1 MLSIEIYMIGD
12 IILKKKYMK
21 ALVVATTLAIPF
33 AAYST
38 PALAALKVEANQ
50 SVAAV
55 SDRTYDTEIKIYK
68 DQTNET
74 SIASQYITNPKVT
87 VEDGRKIVTVTL
99 QDSDYFQYLRIEDK
113 NQPGV
118 FHDVKVLSEDKRKNG
133 TKVVQFEMGEFE
145 KKYNMQM
152 HIRIPAMG
160 YDHKFLTQFEIK
172 DPNIGNVETEKP
184 DGNTNSGN
192 NETDTSV
199 DSQNMITDNKL
210 KELVNKK
217 VFNRKDVNTP
227 ITKEEL
233 LQVKELFLNTS
244 EIQDYSGLK
253 YMPNLEFLTVANA
266 KIKDPSFFANLKQV
280 KKLALRSN
288 EIEDVTPLIK
298 MDHLD
303 YLDLSKNKIANV
315 APLAE
320 MKNIKSLFLANNQI
334 EDITPLGKM
343 EQLDYLN
350 VANNKVSNVAP
361 LSQLKNL
368 TNLSLAGNEIE
379 NIKPLYTLPLQ
390 DLTLTRNKVKDLSG
404 IEQMK
409 QLEELWVGKN
419 EITDV
424 TPLSKMTQLKVL
436 NVPNNELKDITPL
449 SSLVNLQKLDLEA
462 NYISDLSPVSKL
474 NKLVYLSFVANEIR
488 DVRPV
493 IELSKKAYIN
503 VQNQKVFLEDTEV
516 NKEVKVPIYEKD
528 GEVSTKIRLNS
539 DGGTYSNGVV
549 KWSTPGEKVYEF
561 GVKDPFADTGI
572 FFTGSV
578 IQNVVE
584 DKGDNTSKEDEK
596 VEVVEFKDVPKG
608 HWSEEAIHY
617 LAKENIF
624 KGYGNGQF
632 GFGDRITR
640 GQVASLV
647 QRYLKLENKVE
658 QKERFT
664 DTKGHMFEHDIATV
678 AQAGIM
684 QGDGTGEF
692 RPDGALT
699 RYEMSVVLHKVFQ
712 LKEAGNNKGNFTD
725 VPTGHWA
732 EGYVKA
738 LADNNIS
745 KGDGKG
751 NFLGDDFVTREQY
764 AQFLYNAIT
773 K

>member
-1 MLSIEIYMIGD
+1 
-12 IILKKKYMK
+12 MK

-38 PALAALKVEANQ
+38 PALAAIKAEANQ
-50 SVAAV
+50 TVAAV

-68 DQTNET
+68 DQKDEP
-74 SIASQYITNPKVT
+74 SMVSQYIKNPKVT
-87 VEDGRKIVTVTL
+87 IEDGKKIVTVTM

-113 NQPGV
+113 IQPGV

-133 TKVVQFEMGEFE
+133 TKVVQFEIGEFE
-145 KKYNMQM
+145 KKHNMQM
-152 HIRIPAMG
+152 HILIPAIG
-160 YDHKFLTQFEIK
+160 YDHEYQVQFEIK
-172 DPNIGNVETEKP
+172 DPTSGEKETEKL
-184 DGNTNSGN
+184 DDNSNSGN
-192 NETDTSV
+192 TEKDQQV
-199 DSQNMITDNKL
+199 DSQNMITDKKL
-210 KELVNKK
+210 RELVNKK
-217 VFNRKDVNTP
+217 VFNRKDLHTP

-233 LQVKELFLNTS
+233 LQVKDLFLNTN
-244 EIQDYSGLK
+244 EILDYSALK
-253 YMPNLEFLTVANA
+253 YMPNLKSLTVANA
-266 KIKDPSFFANLKQV
+266 KIKDPSFFANLKQLNH
-280 KKLALRSN
+280 LALRGN
-288 EIEDVTPLIK
+288 EFADVTPLIK
-298 MDHLD
+298 MDNLES
-303 YLDLSKNKIANV
+303 LDLSNNKITNV
-315 APLAE
+315 APLTE
-320 MKNIKSLFLANNQI
+320 MKNVTSLFLSGNQI
-334 EDITPLGKM
+334 EDVTPLAKM

-350 VANNKVSNVAP
+350 LANNKITNVAP
-361 LSQLKNL
+361 LSSLKNVTYL
-368 TNLSLAGNEIE
+368 TLAGNQIE
-379 NIKPLYTLPLQ
+379 DIKPLYSLPLK
-390 DLTLTRNKVKDLSG
+390 DLVLTRNKVKDLSG
-404 IEQMK
+404 ID
-409 QLEELWVGKN
+409 QLNQLQELWIGKN
-419 EITDV
+419 EITDA
-424 TPLSKMTQLKVL
+424 TPLSTMAQLKVL
-436 NVPNNELKDITPL
+436 NLPNNELKDITPL

-462 NYISDLSPVSKL
+462 NYISDVTPVSNLK
-474 NKLVYLSFVANEIR
+474 KLVYLSFVANEIR

-493 IELSKKAYIN
+493 IELSKTAYIN
-503 VQNQKVFLEDTEV
+503 VQNQKVFLEETEV

-528 GEVSTKIRLNS
+528 GEVSTKIRLKS

-549 KWSTPGEKVYEF
+549 KWSTSGEKVYEF

-578 IQNVVE
+578 IQNVIEGKE
-584 DKGDNTSKEDEK
+584 DNTSQEDDTSKEDNTSQE
-596 VEVVEFKDVPKG
+596 EVEFADVPKG

-632 GFGDRITR
+632 GFGDNITR

-647 QRYLKLENKVE
+647 QRYLKLESKAD
-658 QKERFT
+658 QKETFT
-664 DTKGHMFEHDIATV
+664 DTKGHMFEKDIDAV

-692 RPDGALT
+692 RPDGVLT

-712 LKEAGNNKGNFTD
+712 LKAAEGNNVNFKD
-725 VPTGHWA
+725 VQAGHWA

>member
-1 MLSIEIYMIGD
+1 MIGD

-192 NETDTSV
+192 NETDASV

-528 GEVSTKIRLNS
+528 GEVSTKIHLKS
-539 DGGTYSNGVV
+539 EGGTYSNGVV

-578 IQNVVE
+578 IQKVV
-584 DKGDNTSKEDEK
+584 NEK
-596 VEVVEFKDVPKG
+596 VAEEVIGFKDVPKG
-608 HWSEEAIHY
+608 HWSEKAINH
-617 LAKENIF
+617 LAKEKLF
-624 KGYGNGQF
+624 VGYGNGKF
-632 GFGDRITR
+632 GFGDNITR
-640 GQVASLV
+640 GQVAVLI
-647 QRYLKLENKVE
+647 QKHLKLERNLE
-658 QKERFT
+658 QKAKFT
-664 DTKGHMFEHDIATV
+664 DTKGNAYEGAIEAV
-678 AQAGIM
+678 AQSGIM
-684 QGDGTGEF
+684 TGYDNGQF
-692 RPDGALT
+692 RPDGVLT
-699 RYEMSVVLHKVFQ
+699 RYEMSVVLQKVFQ
-712 LKEAGNNKGNFTD
+712 LKGNEKSVESFID

-764 AQFLYNAIT
+764 AQFLYNSIT

>member
-1 MLSIEIYMIGD
+1 
-12 IILKKKYMK
+12 MK

-38 PALAALKVEANQ
+38 PALAAIKIEANQ
-50 SVAAV
+50 SVAAA
-55 SDRTYDTEIKIYK
+55 SERTYDTEIKIYK
-68 DQTNET
+68 DQKDEP
-74 SIASQYITNPKVT
+74 SMVSQYIKNPKVT
-87 VEDGRKIVTVTL
+87 IADGKKIVTVTM

-133 TKVVQFEMGEFE
+133 TKVVQFEIGEFE
-145 KKYNMQM
+145 KKHNMQM
-152 HIRIPAMG
+152 HILIPAIG
-160 YDHKFLTQFEIK
+160 YDHKYQVQFEIK
-172 DPNIGNVETEKP
+172 DPTVGDKETEKR
-184 DGNTNSGN
+184 DDNSNSGN
-192 NETDTSV
+192 METDHPV
-199 DSQNMITDNKL
+199 DNQNMITDNKL
-210 KELVNKK
+210 RELVNKK
-217 VFNRKDVNTP
+217 VFNRKDLNTP

-233 LQVKELFLNTS
+233 LQVKDLFLNTN
-244 EIQDYSGLK
+244 EILDYSALK
-253 YMPNLEFLTVANA
+253 YMPNLKSLTVANA
-266 KIKDPSFFANLKQV
+266 KIKDPSFFTSLKQL
-280 KKLALRSN
+280 KHLALRGNEFSDVTTLVKMDNLDSLDLSN
-288 EIEDVTPLIK
+288 NKITNVAPLIEMKNVKSLYLSGNQIEDVT
-298 MDHLD
+298 
-303 YLDLSKNKIANV
+303 A
-315 APLAE
+315 LA
-320 MKNIKSLFLANNQI
+320 
-334 EDITPLGKM
+334 KM

-350 VANNKVSNVAP
+350 LANNKITNVAP
-361 LSQLKNL
+361 LSALKNVTYL
-368 TNLSLAGNEIE
+368 TLAGNQIE
-379 NIKPLYTLPLQ
+379 DIKPLYSLPLK
-390 DLTLTRNKVKDLSG
+390 DLVLTRNKVKDLSG

-409 QLEELWVGKN
+409 QLEELWIGKN
-419 EITDV
+419 EIKDV
-424 TPLSKMTQLKVL
+424 TPLSKMTQLKQL
-436 NVPNNELKDITPL
+436 HLPNNELKDITPL

-462 NYISDLSPVSKL
+462 NYISDLTPASNLK
-474 NKLVYLSFVANEIR
+474 KLVFLSFVANEIR

-493 IELSKKAYIN
+493 IELSKTAYIN
-503 VQNQKVFLEDTEV
+503 VQNQKVFLEETEV

-528 GEVSTKIRLNS
+528 GKISTKVRLKS
-539 DGGTYSNGVV
+539 EGGTYSNDAV

-584 DKGDNTSKEDEK
+584 SKEDNTSKEDNNSKEDEK
-596 VEVVEFKDVPKG
+596 VGVVEFKDVPKG

-647 QRYLKLENKVE
+647 QRYLKLEHKVE

-664 DTKGHMFEHDIATV
+664 DTKGHMFEQDIATV

-692 RPDGALT
+692 RPDGVLT
-699 RYEMSVVLHKVFQ
+699 RYEMSVVLYKVFQ
-712 LKEAGNNKGNFTD
+712 LKEDENNKVNFND

-732 EGYVKA
+732 EEYVKA

-764 AQFLYNAIT
+764 AQFLYNAMT

>member
-1 MLSIEIYMIGD
+1 M
-12 IILKKKYMK
+12 KKNYMK

-38 PALAALKVEANQ
+38 PALAAIKIEANQ
-50 SVAAV
+50 SVAAA
-55 SDRTYDTEIKIYK
+55 SERTYDTEIKIYK
-68 DQTNET
+68 DQKDEP
-74 SIASQYITNPKVT
+74 SMVSQYIKGPKVT
-87 VEDGRKIVTVTL
+87 IADGKKIVTVTM

-133 TKVVQFEMGEFE
+133 TKVVQFEIGEFE
-145 KKYNMQM
+145 KKHNMQM
-152 HIRIPAMG
+152 HILIPAIG
-160 YDHKFLTQFEIK
+160 YDHKYQVQFEIK
-172 DPNIGNVETEKP
+172 DPTVGDKETEKR
-184 DGNTNSGN
+184 DDNSNSGN
-192 NETDTSV
+192 METDHPV
-199 DSQNMITDNKL
+199 DNQNMITDNKL
-210 KELVNKK
+210 RELVNKK
-217 VFNRKDVNTP
+217 VFNRKDLNTP

-233 LQVKELFLNTS
+233 LQVKDLFLNTN
-244 EIQDYSGLK
+244 EILDYSALK
-253 YMPNLEFLTVANA
+253 YMPNLKSLTVANA
-266 KIKDPSFFANLKQV
+266 KIKDPSFFTSLKQL
-280 KKLALRSN
+280 KHLALRGNEFSDVTPLVKMDNLDSLDLSN
-288 EIEDVTPLIK
+288 NKITNVAPLIEMKNVKSLYLSGNQIEDVT
-298 MDHLD
+298 
-303 YLDLSKNKIANV
+303 A
-315 APLAE
+315 LA
-320 MKNIKSLFLANNQI
+320 
-334 EDITPLGKM
+334 KM

-350 VANNKVSNVAP
+350 LANNKITNVAP
-361 LSQLKNL
+361 LSALKNVTYL
-368 TNLSLAGNEIE
+368 TLAGNQIE
-379 NIKPLYTLPLQ
+379 DIKPLYSLPLK
-390 DLTLTRNKVKDLSG
+390 DLVLTRNKVKDLSG

-409 QLEELWVGKN
+409 QLEELWIGKN
-419 EITDV
+419 EIKDV
-424 TPLSKMTQLKVL
+424 TSLSKMTQLKQL
-436 NVPNNELKDITPL
+436 HLPNNELKDITPL

-462 NYISDLSPVSKL
+462 NYISDLTPASNLK
-474 NKLVYLSFVANEIR
+474 KLVFLSFVANEIR

-493 IELSKKAYIN
+493 IELSKTAYIN
-503 VQNQKVFLEDTEV
+503 VQNQKVFLEETEV

-528 GEVSTKIRLNS
+528 GKISTKVRLKS
-539 DGGTYSNGVV
+539 EGGTYSNDAV

-584 DKGDNTSKEDEK
+584 SKEDNTSKEDNNSKEDEK
-596 VEVVEFKDVPKG
+596 VGVVEFKDVPKG

-647 QRYLKLENKVE
+647 QRYLKLEHKVE

-664 DTKGHMFEHDIATV
+664 DTKGHMFEQDIATV

-692 RPDGALT
+692 RPDGVLT
-699 RYEMSVVLHKVFQ
+699 RYEMSVVLYKVFQ
-712 LKEAGNNKGNFTD
+712 LKEDENNKVNFND

-732 EGYVKA
+732 EEYVKA

-764 AQFLYNAIT
+764 AQFLYNAMT

>member
-1 MLSIEIYMIGD
+1 MIGD
-12 IILKKKYMK
+12 IILKKNYMK

-38 PALAALKVEANQ
+38 PTLAAIKIEANQ
-50 SVAAV
+50 SVAAA
-55 SDRTYDTEIKIYK
+55 SERTYDTEIKIYK
-68 DQTNET
+68 DQKDEP
-74 SIASQYITNPKVT
+74 SMVSQYIKDPKVT
-87 VEDGRKIVTVTL
+87 IADGKKIVTVTM

-133 TKVVQFEMGEFE
+133 TKVVQFEIGEFE
-145 KKYNMQM
+145 KKHNMQM
-152 HIRIPAMG
+152 HILIPAIG
-160 YDHKFLTQFEIK
+160 YDHKYQVQFEIK
-172 DPNIGNVETEKP
+172 DPTVGDKETEKP
-184 DGNTNSGN
+184 DDNSNSGN
-192 NETDTSV
+192 TETDHPV
-199 DSQNMITDNKL
+199 DNQNMITDNKL
-210 KELVNKK
+210 RELVNKK
-217 VFNRKDVNTP
+217 VFNRKDLNTP

-233 LQVKELFLNTS
+233 LQVKDLFLNTN
-244 EIQDYSGLK
+244 EILDYSALK
-253 YMPNLEFLTVANA
+253 YMPNLKSLTVANA
-266 KIKDPSFFANLKQV
+266 KIKDPSFFTSLKQL
-280 KKLALRSN
+280 KHLALRGNEFSDVTPIVKMDNLDSLDLSN
-288 EIEDVTPLIK
+288 NKITNVAPLIEMKNVKSLYLSGNQIEDVT
-298 MDHLD
+298 
-303 YLDLSKNKIANV
+303 A
-315 APLAE
+315 LA
-320 MKNIKSLFLANNQI
+320 
-334 EDITPLGKM
+334 KM

-350 VANNKVSNVAP
+350 LANNKITNVAP
-361 LSQLKNL
+361 LSALKNVTYL
-368 TNLSLAGNEIE
+368 TLAGNQIE
-379 NIKPLYTLPLQ
+379 DIKPLYSLPLK
-390 DLTLTRNKVKDLSG
+390 DLVLTRNKVKDLSG

-409 QLEELWVGKN
+409 TLEELWIGKN
-419 EITDV
+419 EIKDV
-424 TPLSKMTQLKVL
+424 TPLSKITQLKQL
-436 NVPNNELKDITPL
+436 HLPNNELKDITPL

-462 NYISDLSPVSKL
+462 NYISDLTPASNLK
-474 NKLVYLSFVANEIR
+474 KLVFLSFVANEIR

-493 IELSKKAYIN
+493 IELSKTAYIN
-503 VQNQKVFLEDTEV
+503 VQNQKVFLEETEV

-528 GEVSTKIRLNS
+528 GKISTKIRLKS
-539 DGGTYSNGVV
+539 EGGTYSNDAV
-549 KWSTPGEKVYEF
+549 KWSKPGEKVYEF

-584 DKGDNTSKEDEK
+584 SKEDNNSKEDEK

-664 DTKGHMFEHDIATV
+664 DTKGHMFEQDIATV

-692 RPDGALT
+692 RPDGVLT
-699 RYEMSVVLHKVFQ
+699 RYEMSVVLYKVFQ
-712 LKEAGNNKGNFTD
+712 LKEDENNKVNFND

-732 EGYVKA
+732 EEYVKA

-764 AQFLYNAIT
+764 AQFLYNAIM

>member
-1 MLSIEIYMIGD
+1 MLSIKIYMIGD

-50 SVAAV
+50 SVVAA
-55 SDRTYDTEIKIYK
+55 SERTYDTEIKIYK
-68 DQTNET
+68 DQKDEP
-74 SIASQYITNPKVT
+74 SMVSQYIKDPKVAIA
-87 VEDGRKIVTVTL
+87 DGKKIVTVTI

-133 TKVVQFEMGEFE
+133 TKVVQFEIGEFE
-145 KKYNMQM
+145 KKHNMQM
-152 HIRIPAMG
+152 HILIPAIG
-160 YDHKFLTQFEIK
+160 YDHKYQVQFEIK
-172 DPNIGNVETEKP
+172 DPTVGDKEAEKP
-184 DGNTNSGN
+184 DDNSNSGN
-192 NETDTSV
+192 TGTDNPV
-199 DSQNMITDNKL
+199 DNQNMITDNKL
-210 KELVNKK
+210 RELVNKK
-217 VFNRKDVNTP
+217 VFNRKDLNTP

-233 LQVKELFLNTS
+233 LQVKDLFLNTN
-244 EIQDYSGLK
+244 EILDYSALK
-253 YMPNLEFLTVANA
+253 YMPNLKSLTVANA
-266 KIKDPSFFANLKQV
+266 KITDPSFFANLKQLNH
-280 KKLALRSN
+280 LALRGNEFSDVTPLVKMDNLESLDLSN
-288 EIEDVTPLIK
+288 NKITNVTPLVEMKNVKSLYLSGNQIEDVTA
-298 MDHLD
+298 
-303 YLDLSKNKIANV
+303 LS
-315 APLAE
+315 
-320 MKNIKSLFLANNQI
+320 
-334 EDITPLGKM
+334 KM

-350 VANNKVSNVAP
+350 LANNKITNVAP
-361 LSQLKNL
+361 LSALKNVTYL
-368 TNLSLAGNEIE
+368 TLAGNQIE
-379 NIKPLYTLPLQ
+379 DIKPLYSLPLK
-390 DLTLTRNKVKDLSG
+390 DLVLTRNKVKDLSG
-404 IEQMK
+404 IDQMN
-409 QLEELWVGKN
+409 QLNKLFIGKN
-419 EITDV
+419 QIEDV
-424 TPLSKMTQLKVL
+424 TPLTKMTQLTEL
-436 NVPNNELKDITPL
+436 DLPNNELKDITPL

-528 GEVSTKIRLNS
+528 GEVSTKIRLKS

-549 KWSTPGEKVYEF
+549 KWNTPGEKVYEF

-578 IQNVVE
+578 IQKVV
-584 DKGDNTSKEDEK
+584 NEK
-596 VEVVEFKDVPKG
+596 VAEEVIEFKDVPKG
-608 HWSEEAIHY
+608 HWSEKAINH
-617 LAKENIF
+617 LAKEKLF
-624 KGYGNGQF
+624 VGYGNGKF
-632 GFGDRITR
+632 GFGDNITR
-640 GQVASLV
+640 GQVAVLI
-647 QRYLKLENKVE
+647 QKHLKLERNLE
-658 QKERFT
+658 QKAKFT
-664 DTKGHMFEHDIATV
+664 DTKGNAYEGAIEAV

-684 QGDGTGEF
+684 TGYDNGQF
-692 RPDGALT
+692 RPDGVLT
-699 RYEMSVVLHKVFQ
+699 RYEMSVVLQKVFQ
-712 LKEAGNNKGNFTD
+712 LKGNEKSIESFID

>member
-1 MLSIEIYMIGD
+1 MIGD
-12 IILKKKYMK
+12 IILKKNYMK

-38 PALAALKVEANQ
+38 PALAAIKIEANQ
-50 SVAAV
+50 SVAAA
-55 SDRTYDTEIKIYK
+55 SERTYDTEIKIYK
-68 DQTNET
+68 DQKDEP
-74 SIASQYITNPKVT
+74 SMVSQYIKDPKVT
-87 VEDGRKIVTVTL
+87 IADGKKIVTVTM

-133 TKVVQFEMGEFE
+133 TKVVQFEIGEFE
-145 KKYNMQM
+145 KKHNMQM
-152 HIRIPAMG
+152 HILIPAIG
-160 YDHKFLTQFEIK
+160 YDHKYQVQFEIK
-172 DPNIGNVETEKP
+172 DPTVGDKETEKR
-184 DGNTNSGN
+184 DDNSNSGN
-192 NETDTSV
+192 METDHPV
-199 DSQNMITDNKL
+199 NNQNMITDNKL
-210 KELVNKK
+210 RELVNKK
-217 VFNRKDVNTP
+217 VFNRKDLNTP

-233 LQVKELFLNTS
+233 LQVKDLFLNTN
-244 EIQDYSGLK
+244 EILDYSALK
-253 YMPNLEFLTVANA
+253 YMPNLKSLTVANA
-266 KIKDPSFFANLKQV
+266 KIKDPSFFTSLKQL
-280 KKLALRSN
+280 KHLALRGNEFSDVTPLVKMDNLDSLDLSN
-288 EIEDVTPLIK
+288 NKITNVAPLIEMKNVKSLYLSGNQIEDVT
-298 MDHLD
+298 
-303 YLDLSKNKIANV
+303 A
-315 APLAE
+315 LA
-320 MKNIKSLFLANNQI
+320 
-334 EDITPLGKM
+334 KM

-350 VANNKVSNVAP
+350 LANNKITNVAP
-361 LSQLKNL
+361 LSALKNVTYL
-368 TNLSLAGNEIE
+368 TLAGNQIE
-379 NIKPLYTLPLQ
+379 DIKPLYSLPLK
-390 DLTLTRNKVKDLSG
+390 DLVLTRNKVKDLSG

-409 QLEELWVGKN
+409 QLEELWIGKN
-419 EITDV
+419 EIKDV
-424 TPLSKMTQLKVL
+424 TPLSKMTQLKQL
-436 NVPNNELKDITPL
+436 HLPNNELKDITPL

-462 NYISDLSPVSKL
+462 NYISDLTPASNLK
-474 NKLVYLSFVANEIR
+474 KLVFLSFVANEIR

-493 IELSKKAYIN
+493 IELSKTAYIN
-503 VQNQKVFLEDTEV
+503 VQNQKVFLEETEV

-528 GEVSTKIRLNS
+528 GKISTKIRLKS
-539 DGGTYSNGVV
+539 EGGTYSNDAV

-584 DKGDNTSKEDEK
+584 SKEDNTSKEDNNSKEDEK
-596 VEVVEFKDVPKG
+596 VGVVEFKDVPKG

-664 DTKGHMFEHDIATV
+664 DTKGHMFEQDIATV

-692 RPDGALT
+692 RPDGVLT
-699 RYEMSVVLHKVFQ
+699 RYEMSVVLYKVFQ
-712 LKEAGNNKGNFTD
+712 LKEDENNKVNFND

-732 EGYVKA
+732 EEYVKA

-764 AQFLYNAIT
+764 AQFLYNAIM

>member
-1 MLSIEIYMIGD
+1 MIGD
-12 IILKKKYMK
+12 IILKKNYMK

-38 PALAALKVEANQ
+38 PALAALKAEANQ
-50 SVAAV
+50 SVVAA
-55 SDRTYDTEIKIYK
+55 SERTYATEIKIYK
-68 DQTNET
+68 DQKDEP
-74 SIASQYITNPKVT
+74 SMVSQYIKDPKVT
-87 VEDGRKIVTVTL
+87 IAAGKKIVTVTM
-99 QDSDYFQYLRIEDK
+99 QDSDYFQYLRIEDR

-133 TKVVQFEMGEFE
+133 TKVVQFEIGEFE
-145 KKYNMQM
+145 KKHNMQM
-152 HIRIPAMG
+152 HILIPAIG
-160 YDHKFLTQFEIK
+160 YDHKYQVQFEIK
-172 DPNIGNVETEKP
+172 DPTVGNKETEKP
-184 DGNTNSGN
+184 DDNSNSGN
-192 NETDTSV
+192 TETDHPV
-199 DSQNMITDNKL
+199 DNQNMITDNKL
-210 KELVNKK
+210 RELVNKK
-217 VFNRKDVNTP
+217 VFNRKDLNTP

-233 LQVKELFLNTS
+233 LQVKDLFLNTN
-244 EIQDYSGLK
+244 EILDYSALK
-253 YMPNLEFLTVANA
+253 YMPNLKSLTVANA
-266 KIKDPSFFANLKQV
+266 KIKDPSFFTSLKQL
-280 KKLALRSN
+280 KHLALRGNEFSDVTPLVKMDHLESLDLSN
-288 EIEDVTPLIK
+288 NKITNVAPLIEMKNVKSLYLSGNQIEDVT
-298 MDHLD
+298 
-303 YLDLSKNKIANV
+303 A
-315 APLAE
+315 
-320 MKNIKSLFLANNQI
+320 
-334 EDITPLGKM
+334 
-343 EQLDYLN
+343 
-350 VANNKVSNVAP
+350 
-361 LSQLKNL
+361 
-368 TNLSLAGNEIE
+368 
-379 NIKPLYTLPLQ
+379 LYSLPLT
-390 DLTLTRNKVKDLSG
+390 DLVLTRNKVKDLSG

-409 QLEELWVGKN
+409 QLEELWIGKN
-419 EITDV
+419 EIKDV
-424 TPLSKMTQLKVL
+424 TPLSKMTQLKEL
-436 NVPNNELKDITPL
+436 HLPNNELKDITPL

-462 NYISDLSPVSKL
+462 NYISDLTPASNLK
-474 NKLVYLSFVANEIR
+474 KLVFLSFVANEIR

-493 IELSKKAYIN
+493 IELSKTAYIN
-503 VQNQKVFLEDTEV
+503 VQNQKVFLEETEV

-528 GEVSTKIRLNS
+528 GKISTKIRLKS
-539 DGGTYSNGVV
+539 EGGTYNNDAV
-549 KWSTPGEKVYEF
+549 KWSTSGEKIYEF

-584 DKGDNTSKEDEK
+584 SQGDNTSKEDEK
-596 VEVVEFKDVPKG
+596 VEAVEFKDVPKG
-608 HWSEEAIHY
+608 HWSEEAINY

-632 GFGDRITR
+632 GFGDSITR

-664 DTKGHMFEHDIATV
+664 DTKGHMFEQDIATV

-692 RPDGALT
+692 RPDGVLT
-699 RYEMSVVLHKVFQ
+699 RYEMSVVLYKVFQ
-712 LKEAGNNKGNFTD
+712 LKEDENNKMNFND

>member
-1 MLSIEIYMIGD
+1 M
-12 IILKKKYMK
+12 KKKYMK

-50 SVAAV
+50 SVVAA
-55 SDRTYDTEIKIYK
+55 SERTYDTEIKIYK
-68 DQTNET
+68 DQKDEP
-74 SIASQYITNPKVT
+74 SMVSQYIKDPKVAIA
-87 VEDGRKIVTVTL
+87 DGKKIVTVTI

-133 TKVVQFEMGEFE
+133 TKVVQFEIGEFE
-145 KKYNMQM
+145 KKHNMQM
-152 HIRIPAMG
+152 HILIPAIG
-160 YDHKFLTQFEIK
+160 YDHKYQVQFEIK
-172 DPNIGNVETEKP
+172 DPTVGDKEAEKP
-184 DGNTNSGN
+184 DDNSNSGN
-192 NETDTSV
+192 TGTDYPV
-199 DSQNMITDNKL
+199 DNQNMITDNKL
-210 KELVNKK
+210 RELVNKK
-217 VFNRKDVNTP
+217 VFNRKDLNTP

-233 LQVKELFLNTS
+233 LQVKDLFLNTN
-244 EIQDYSGLK
+244 EILDYSALK
-253 YMPNLEFLTVANA
+253 YMPNLKSLTVANA
-266 KIKDPSFFANLKQV
+266 KITDPSFFANLKQLNH
-280 KKLALRSN
+280 LALRGNEFSDVTPLVKMDNLESLDLSN
-288 EIEDVTPLIK
+288 NKITNVAPLVEMKNVKSLYLSGNQIEDVTA
-298 MDHLD
+298 
-303 YLDLSKNKIANV
+303 LS
-315 APLAE
+315 
-320 MKNIKSLFLANNQI
+320 
-334 EDITPLGKM
+334 KM

-350 VANNKVSNVAP
+350 LANNKITNVAP
-361 LSQLKNL
+361 LSALKNVTYL
-368 TNLSLAGNEIE
+368 TLAGNQIE
-379 NIKPLYTLPLQ
+379 DIKPLYSLPLK
-390 DLTLTRNKVKDLSG
+390 DLVLTRNKVKDLSG
-404 IEQMK
+404 IDQMN
-409 QLEELWVGKN
+409 QLNKLFIGKN
-419 EITDV
+419 QIEDV
-424 TPLSKMTQLKVL
+424 TPLTKMTQLTEL
-436 NVPNNELKDITPL
+436 DLPNNELKDITPL

-528 GEVSTKIRLNS
+528 GEVSTKIRLKS

-549 KWSTPGEKVYEF
+549 KWNTPGEKVYEF

-578 IQNVVE
+578 IQKVV
-584 DKGDNTSKEDEK
+584 NEK
-596 VEVVEFKDVPKG
+596 VAEEVIEFKDVPKG
-608 HWSEEAIHY
+608 HWSEKAINH
-617 LAKENIF
+617 LAKEKLF
-624 KGYGNGQF
+624 VGYGNGKF
-632 GFGDRITR
+632 GFGDNITR
-640 GQVASLV
+640 GQVAVLI
-647 QRYLKLENKVE
+647 QKYLKLERNLE
-658 QKERFT
+658 QKGKFT
-664 DTKGHMFEHDIATV
+664 DTKGNAYEGAIEAV

-684 QGDGTGEF
+684 TGYDNGQF
-692 RPDGALT
+692 RPDGVLT
-699 RYEMSVVLHKVFQ
+699 RYEMSVVLQKVFQ
-712 LKEAGNNKGNFTD
+712 LKGNEKSVESFID

>member
-1 MLSIEIYMIGD
+1 MLSINIYMIGD

-50 SVAAV
+50 SVVAA
-55 SDRTYDTEIKIYK
+55 SERTYDTEIKIYK
-68 DQTNET
+68 DQKDEP
-74 SIASQYITNPKVT
+74 SMVSQYIKDPKVAIA
-87 VEDGRKIVTVTL
+87 DGKKIVTVTI

-133 TKVVQFEMGEFE
+133 TKVVQFEIGEFE
-145 KKYNMQM
+145 KKHNMQM
-152 HIRIPAMG
+152 HILIPAIG
-160 YDHKFLTQFEIK
+160 YDHKYQVQFEIK
-172 DPNIGNVETEKP
+172 DPTVGDKEAEKP
-184 DGNTNSGN
+184 DDNSNSGN
-192 NETDTSV
+192 TGTDYPV
-199 DSQNMITDNKL
+199 DNQNMITDNKL
-210 KELVNKK
+210 RELVNKK
-217 VFNRKDVNTP
+217 VFNRKDLNTP

-233 LQVKELFLNTS
+233 LQVKDLFLNTN
-244 EIQDYSGLK
+244 EILDYSALK
-253 YMPNLEFLTVANA
+253 YMPNLKSLTVANA
-266 KIKDPSFFANLKQV
+266 KITDPSFFANLKQLNH
-280 KKLALRSN
+280 LALRGNEFSDVTPLVKMDNLESLDLSN
-288 EIEDVTPLIK
+288 NKITNVAPLVEMKNVKSLYLSGNQIEDVTA
-298 MDHLD
+298 
-303 YLDLSKNKIANV
+303 LS
-315 APLAE
+315 
-320 MKNIKSLFLANNQI
+320 
-334 EDITPLGKM
+334 KM

-350 VANNKVSNVAP
+350 LANNKITNVAP
-361 LSQLKNL
+361 LSALKNVTYL
-368 TNLSLAGNEIE
+368 TLAGNQIE
-379 NIKPLYTLPLQ
+379 DIKPLYSLPLK
-390 DLTLTRNKVKDLSG
+390 DLVLTRNKVKDLSG
-404 IEQMK
+404 IDQMN
-409 QLEELWVGKN
+409 QLNKLFIGKN
-419 EITDV
+419 QIEDV
-424 TPLSKMTQLKVL
+424 TPLTKMTQLTEL
-436 NVPNNELKDITPL
+436 DLPNNELKDITPL

-528 GEVSTKIRLNS
+528 GEVSTKIRLKS

-549 KWSTPGEKVYEF
+549 KWNTPGEKVYEF

-578 IQNVVE
+578 IQKVV
-584 DKGDNTSKEDEK
+584 NEK
-596 VEVVEFKDVPKG
+596 VAEEVIEFKDVPKG
-608 HWSEEAIHY
+608 HWSEKAINH
-617 LAKENIF
+617 LAKEKLF
-624 KGYGNGQF
+624 VGYGNGKF
-632 GFGDRITR
+632 GFGDNITR
-640 GQVASLV
+640 GQVAVLI
-647 QRYLKLENKVE
+647 QKYLKLERNLE
-658 QKERFT
+658 QKGKFT
-664 DTKGHMFEHDIATV
+664 DTKGNAYEGAIEAV

-684 QGDGTGEF
+684 TGYDNGQF
-692 RPDGALT
+692 RPDGVLT
-699 RYEMSVVLHKVFQ
+699 RYEMSVVLQKVFQ
-712 LKEAGNNKGNFTD
+712 LKGNEKSVESFID

-773 K
+773 R